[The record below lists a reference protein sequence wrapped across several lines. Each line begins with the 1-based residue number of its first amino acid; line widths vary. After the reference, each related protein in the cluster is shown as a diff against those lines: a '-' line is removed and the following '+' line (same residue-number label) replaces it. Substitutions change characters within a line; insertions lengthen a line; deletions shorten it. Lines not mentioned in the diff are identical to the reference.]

1 VQDTDTFVLGR
12 AFLRA
17 AYVVLDQR
25 SGHHR
30 VGIGA
35 LNTTACMDP
44 VDEQRSLNSSTGG
57 GNGGGGGGGSN
68 DDDDDGMLA
77 RRISSLVVLSLT
89 HAFYESLQMTMMM
102 MMMMMMMTTVKSGAP
117 NADLRNAPARD
128 QKRRE

>member
-35 LNTTACMDP
+35 LNTTACLDP

-57 GNGGGGGGGSN
+57 GNDGGGGGGNNN
-68 DDDDDGMLA
+68 DDDDDGIPA

-89 HAFYESLQMTMMM
+89 HAVYGSHQMTMMM
-102 MMMMMMMTTVKSGAP
+102 TMMTMTMARSGAP
-117 NADLRNAPARD
+117 NADLRNAPARN